1 MKIES
6 KINLDEIERYKEID
20 KKNLLKISEEFP
32 EQMEEAL
39 NICKNV
45 SLKPFV
51 PSNILIFGMGGSGI
65 GGELLQVLMN
75 EKLNIPINC
84 FHHYDIPEYGGEK
97 SLAIM
102 VSYSG
107 NTEETLKAC
116 EKIKERNARI
126 VAITSGG
133 RLLEKTEECRGEC
146 IRIPGGYQP
155 RSAPGFLFLPV
166 LYTLYKTGLIENP
179 EEEIKNTIESLKK
192 EREHLKRYIPL
203 SQNKGKELAEKILG
217 TTPLIYAS
225 RYYLEPVAKRWKT
238 QLNEN
243 AKILAYSDI
252 FPELCHNT
260 ICGWDRSSEKGK
272 YTVIMLRTKD
282 EDNSTKTR
290 VEYLKEIINEKGNHV
305 EEIIATG
312 NSKLEKIFTTLYLAD
327 FVSIYLGLLRGVDPS
342 AIERINTLKD
352 KLTVSGS

>member
-1 MKIES
+1 MKVEA
-6 KINLDEIERYKEID
+6 KINLDEIEKYKEID
-20 KKNLLKISEEFP
+20 KKNLLKIAEEFP

-39 NICKNV
+39 NICKTI
-45 SLKPFV
+45 SLKPFL

-84 FHHYDIPEYGGEK
+84 FHHYDIPEYGGK
-97 SLAIM
+97 KTLAIM

-116 EKIKERNARI
+116 EKIKEKDARI

-133 RLLEKTEECRGEC
+133 KLLEKIKEDRGEY
-146 IRIPGGYQP
+146 IKIPGGYQP
-155 RSAPGFLFLPV
+155 RAALGFLFLP
-166 LYTLYKTGLIENP
+166 LIYTLYKTGLIENP
-179 EEEIKNTIESLKK
+179 EEEIKNTIEVLKK
-192 EREHLKRYIPL
+192 ERDNLNRNIPIF
-203 SQNKGKELAEKILG
+203 QNKGKELAEKILG

-272 YTVIMLRTKD
+272 ETVIMLRAKD
-282 EDNSTKTR
+282 EDRSIKTR
-290 VEYLKEIINEKGNHV
+290 VEYLKEIINEKENHV
-305 EEIIATG
+305 EEVTVTG
-312 NSKLEKIFTTLYLAD
+312 RSRLEEIFTALYLAD

-352 KLTVSGS
+352 KLTGI